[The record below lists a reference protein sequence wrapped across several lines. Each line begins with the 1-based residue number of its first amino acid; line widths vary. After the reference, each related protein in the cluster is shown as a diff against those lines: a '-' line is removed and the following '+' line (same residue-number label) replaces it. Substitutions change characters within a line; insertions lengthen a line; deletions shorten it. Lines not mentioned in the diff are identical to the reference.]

1 MDKIIDKINNNI
13 EYINNLS
20 ISQIK
25 KLVIY
30 SSEKYYNTDSPVIS
44 DEIYDILIEIL
55 KKNGIYV
62 NTIGA
67 SNKLNKIKL
76 DYWLGSLNKIKVNTP
91 ELDIWKKKYTPPYMF
106 SDKLDGVSA
115 LLIYNN
121 GINMYTR
128 GNGSH
133 GFDISHLLKYLKN
146 IIPLYDIINYCKSNN
161 IKGNKNIIA
170 FRGELVM
177 KKSIFEKNW
186 ASTFKNSR
194 NIVSGLI
201 NSKNINIKLC
211 KDVDLVLYEIIDPIF
226 NILEQYNIIK
236 SLKFNC
242 VYNKINKLD
251 IKHTLLSEYL
261 ENRKLN
267 SIYQI
272 DGIVITSCNYYERNI
287 TGNPNYSIAYKH
299 LINESSAI
307 TTVKY
312 VEWNISKDGY
322 IIPVIIINEV
332 VINGICIKK
341 TSGFNAKYIVDNKIG
356 CGSSIEIVRSGDVI
370 PYIKT
375 ILSTST
381 SGKPDLP
388 SNKEWKWSDSKVDI
402 ILLDNKDNDYLI
414 KNIYYFFSVLNTK
427 GLGLKT
433 IQKFYSAGFNTI
445 NKIILITKDEILKI
459 DTFKEKS
466 ALNILSAINDTI
478 SNISIIDLIVA
489 SNKLGHGIGPE
500 RIKQVFLAYPNIIE
514 DNNKYSKDILIN
526 KLIELN
532 GWDIK
537 IASLFINNLSDFI
550 IFYYDIKQYVNI
562 NFDFIKNNKKLLENK
577 NIKSVVF
584 SGTRDKKLQNKL
596 EKMNIKISDNIT
608 KNTDYLII
616 DNKLDLNNPTNKIKK
631 AIKFNIKIKTKDEFI
646 VIINNF

>member
-1 MDKIIDKINNNI
+1 MDKIIDKINNDI

-20 ISQIK
+20 IPQIK

-55 KKNGIYV
+55 NKNGIYI

-67 SNKLNKIKL
+67 SNKTNKIKL
-76 DYWLGSLNKIKVNTP
+76 DYWLGSLNKIKVNTN
-91 ELDIWKKKYTPPYMF
+91 ELDIWKKKYTSPYMI

-121 GINMYTR
+121 GIHMYTR
-128 GNGSH
+128 GNGSY
-133 GFDISHLLKYLKN
+133 GFNISHLLKYLKN
-146 IIPLYDIINYCKSNN
+146 IIPFEDVNNYCNLNN
-161 IKGNKNIIA
+161 IKGNKNMIA

-186 ASTFKNSR
+186 NNFSNSR
-194 NIVSGLI
+194 NAVSGLI

-211 KDVDLVLYEIIDPIF
+211 KDVDLVLYEIVDPIF
-226 NILEQYNIIK
+226 NIVEQYNIIK
-236 SLKFNC
+236 NLKFNY

-251 IKHTLLSEYL
+251 ITHMLLSEYL

-272 DGIVITSCNYYERNI
+272 DGIVITSCISYERNI
-287 TGNPNYSIAYKH
+287 TSNPSYSIAYKN
-299 LINESSAI
+299 LVNEPSVIA
-307 TTVKY
+307 TVKR

-322 IIPVIIINEV
+322 LIPTIIINEV
-332 VINGICIKK
+332 SINEICIKR
-341 TSGFNAKYIVDNKIG
+341 TSGFNAKYIVDNNIG
-356 CGSSIEIVRSGDVI
+356 TGSKIEIVRSGDVI

-375 ILSTST
+375 ILTPSK

-388 SNKEWKWSDSKVDI
+388 IDKKWKWNDTKVDI
-402 ILLDNKDNDYLI
+402 ILINNEDTDYLI

-433 IQKFYSAGFNTI
+433 IQKFYLAGFNTI

-466 ALNILSAINDTI
+466 ALNILAAIKKTI
-478 SNISIIDLIVA
+478 SNISIIDLMVA

-500 RIKQVFLAYPNIIE
+500 RIKQVFLNYPNIIE
-514 DNNKYSKDILIN
+514 DYNKNSKDLLIN
-526 KLIELN
+526 NLKELN
-532 GWDIK
+532 GWDTK
-537 IASLFINNLSDFI
+537 TASLFINKLLDFI
-550 IFYYDIKQYVNI
+550 KFYNSIKQYVNI
-562 NFDFIKNNKKLLENK
+562 KIDIIENNKKL
-577 NIKSVVF
+577 NININSVVF
-584 SGTRDKKLQNKL
+584 SGTRDKNLQNRL
-596 EKMNIKISDNIT
+596 ENLNIKVSDNIT
-608 KNTDYLII
+608 KSTDYLII

-646 VIINNF
+646 EILNNF